1 MTQGIENIE
10 IYNPIG
16 GSYGT
21 FPVTDKCER
30 SVTLMGDDYVKLAF
44 SLTKQRFQF
53 EAFSYIVYDGK
64 HYFLPERYRPTP
76 QGSNYDYAMT
86 FVSAANMLSKSLFM
100 RYYQVPTEEDPTV
113 FRDIQPEPDINVN
126 ADLIDITTILLRSIQ
141 GASDR
146 VPVFSNTKTIYAK
159 MIAGMTLDTDDMI
172 DGTELKTFTF
182 ESNNIEEVLNNIAE
196 QYKTEWWIT
205 ESAGTP
211 VNLLKL
217 HICKC
222 EQRTQSEGGGS
233 VLATPTV
240 LSDVFIYKDGE
251 AIPYSSKGLLS
262 VGYAQEWSNIPQRII
277 PFGSDRNIIRT
288 QALDKLDDKDVYV
301 SYGKRL
307 RLNPNHQ
314 VTWQGAQRNGY
325 VVKQKDG
332 TDDFLPVGSFGEVNN
347 PNVTSGIE
355 KTELFDDIYPQGHFL
370 VTKCELSESG
380 TYFIIEGKAI
390 KQNTD
395 GTPMKEDG
403 EYVTYTWREMCTPL
417 GEDVFTPGDKKG
429 LGLVPLQNKNQTED
443 LTIHFESGWLNGR
456 EFGVSRNNGIKETE
470 DGVEVQVLSLDIVPD
485 GNEDEALALPN
496 ANFYPQVGDMFAI
509 FNMDMPQGYIDMAE
523 QRLAQATYEKL
534 IEYQNSRP
542 DVKCKSEPTF
552 FSKLS
557 AMLVGKRFAV
567 FSELFGDIVYI
578 DDDPDK
584 GIDEEHSAVFTSRV
598 TAYSHSL
605 TNPASIDFTLASG
618 MVAGRLASIEAMISD
633 TSSELRGLEQRH
645 INLSKR
651 GWHDAEELSQ
661 MLESLTTEMMLVGN
675 AKYQFGY
682 TFGIVLDNDSLVI
695 SNVKHTKS
703 ITVQGGGCLQHTQKP
718 YIDYPN
724 QGLWYVDETE
734 INLYQSNGTPIY
746 DPTKPYYL
754 YAIVNN
760 TGARLT
766 NQDIVLTETEQN
778 GDMYM
783 LLGVLSS
790 EFEDEVSGQKT
801 SYRIFSRTNGFT
813 AIEGGTI
820 TTEQIQDANR
830 QLIIDFQSYPPRIIA
845 RGGAEIIGNIT
856 FKSFKDASTGRNPL
870 EDLNNKIDQEI
881 DELDERISHISV
893 GGRNLV
899 RDTAFSEKA
908 ADINDWT
915 FYNEKNSPSTGKTLN
930 GGSFKTNADDS
941 TVDNKA
947 LQAVIK
953 KKAYTETEDGQ
964 EVTKYATNRIM
975 LTQTGAIGDNEVG
988 DYYTFSALVKAT
1000 TATTLYFG
1008 AGYSNFNPGQDS
1020 NQYGSAEITTA
1031 YTRIVITAKVFSTA
1045 ANYKIFFLRL
1055 VNGEENTLTFKEV
1068 KLEKGTLPTSWT
1080 QAPEDIEEDIA
1091 AQKSALEVVKTD
1103 LQNQIDGV
1111 VDSYF
1116 MEGVPTMQNAPAS
1129 DWSQDEYQR
1138 HEGDTYTNIQSYN
1151 TLDVTQW
1158 EQGRVYYGTN
1168 YTNVGKTLDQCKSAT
1183 TDTNHANGYRCKGLI
1198 EYKAGDTLLLNT
1210 NSGAFDVLITYYDT
1224 NGIHVADTYY
1234 SGSQHTTVE
1243 EVALNTSYTK
1253 CNISIRKS
1261 SAVTADDVRAL
1272 GLCVNPT
1279 AGHSWRFCNSEGTGW
1294 HWHEIADSDAV
1305 KALQDAAAAQAT
1317 ADGKM
1322 RFFAT
1327 TPYPPYQ
1334 IGDMWAKQNTVTE
1347 NGESTTKVE
1356 VLYSTHD
1363 RTDAYVATD
1372 WVSASEYAEF
1382 MATEAQSL
1390 ANAAQQAADDAMAKA
1405 QSISNDGIISGG
1417 TEKQVLKREFVEIAG
1432 EDCGNNISGTTPT
1445 DGSYRKALAV
1455 ASTYNITSDA
1465 TYTALT
1471 TAYGNLRT
1479 AMQTVFGVATGT
1491 TNIDSSN
1498 VSKDTYLSNDDG
1510 TQPTV
1515 PSDADYLAK
1524 TKAQFNA
1531 LWKDYYDAEIALLN
1545 KASSTID
1552 GHAQSALNQLA
1563 DMASDGKLTAQE
1575 KLGVKREWLE
1585 IIDEKTK
1592 NRAEAVACGLPEG
1605 AGSKIAALDTAY
1617 TALQEYLLGKSTGTT
1632 LEKIGIIG
1640 HRGTISSTEMGRTT
1654 PDTSVVSGETFSADT
1669 FNTKFKDFYN
1679 ANIDLLNAISTTVDG
1694 RAKDAMKKAE
1704 DIANDGIISGG
1715 TEKATIKKE
1724 WQEIAGD
1731 NMLGNNNGSYKKALD
1746 QAAAY
1751 GITVDTNSAIK
1762 TAYRALDDAMW
1773 IVIGYNGDTDAWT
1786 DEYMH
1791 VDTYLK
1797 NDDGT
1802 APTVP
1807 TGANYLAKKRSEFSA
1822 LWRAYYDAEIALL
1835 NTVSDTIDQKEI
1847 GGENLLFVNNVNR
1860 VEGAQDPE
1868 GVFKYE
1874 LTYYSGS
1881 GNSRQHTYLPAGK
1894 YVFSAKDLSYGCEEQ
1909 EWICQVHLEAINSS
1923 GTVKKSIYLREGDIR
1938 DKLIEF
1944 TEPCYIALQLE
1955 MWTHEE
1961 HTQTQGFVSISNMQL
1976 QKGTKSTSYQNYME
1990 HLANAIKGTTEIN
2003 GGLVMLNVLM
2013 LKNEQG
2019 EVTAGMSGLKDDNVT
2034 LWGGGS
2040 YLQALQTLA
2049 GTAATP
2055 IPVMLTKTG
2064 AGSRIGC
2071 FRVVDN
2077 SKIEIRTEQFGLI
2090 TIDTNTDTGGIIV
2103 SPKIDGSFKQR
2114 ILIIPRNV
2122 DSYKAPQKKNVS
2134 TGQSGSTERNVGSS
2148 WTNED
2153 EYYEINVPNDDNQ
2166 IVVSCSFPITG
2177 NAYHAAT
2184 GYTDFHVEAYLQRY
2198 ENGVWSDYD
2207 RIAYAN
2213 ATNVTAGDYR
2223 NITASGSKT
2232 YNNLPAGVYRVQGRA
2247 GQDNSGGLNLDIWSW
2262 SWRMEGYYY
2271 PFMEPKTV
2279 IGRNGIIV
2287 ANTRTRYFQI
2297 VNESG
2302 SQQVIMAGLPTS
2314 ATGLNS
2320 GQLYRDGN
2328 YLKIV

>member
-10 IYNPIG
+10 IHNPIG
-16 GSYGT
+16 GSYGI

-126 ADLIDITTILLRSIQ
+126 ADLIDIITILLRSIQ

-172 DGTELKTFTF
+172 DGTELKTFAF

-222 EQRTQSEGGGS
+222 EQRTQSDGGGS

-314 VTWQGAQRNGY
+314 VTWQGVQRNGY
-325 VVKQKDG
+325 IVKQKDG

-390 KQNTD
+390 KQNAD

-456 EFGVSRNNGIKETE
+456 EFGVSRNNGVKETE

-618 MVAGRLASIEAMISD
+618 MVAGRLASLEAMISD

-682 TFGIVLDNDSLVI
+682 TFGIVLDNDNMVI

-766 NQDIVLTETEQN
+766 NQDIVLAETEQN

-801 SYRIFSRTNGFT
+801 SYRIFSRTNGYT
-813 AIEGGTI
+813 AIVGGTI

-830 QLIIDFQSYPPRIIA
+830 QLIIDFQHMPPRIIA

-856 FKSFKDASTGRNPL
+856 FKSFKDESGNNPL
-870 EDLNNKIDQEI
+870 
-881 DELDERISHISV
+881 ISL
-893 GGRNLV
+893 GRNLL
-899 RDTAFSEKA
+899 RDTAFKKKG
-908 ADINDWT
+908 ADFVGWT
-915 FYNEKNSPSTGKTLN
+915 FYDGSSAGKTQ
-930 GGSFKTNADDS
+930 GGCSFKTNADDNTIES
-941 TVDNKA
+941 GAVAIDIKA
-947 LQAVIK
+947 NHRV
-953 KKAYTETEDGQ
+953 
-964 EVTKYATNRIM
+964 M
-975 LTQTGAIGDNEVG
+975 LTQTAAHGYNTKDEV
-988 DYYTFSALVKAT
+988 YTFSAKVKSSVANT
-1000 TATTLYFG
+1000 DIYFG
-1008 AGYSNFNPGQDS
+1008 AGYSNFPEN
-1020 NQYGSAEITTA
+1020 YGKATIGTSYTTITLQAKVPTMPNGVTNYAMFFMRLLADTA
-1031 YTRIVITAKVFSTA
+1031 AVITV
-1045 ANYKIFFLRL
+1045 
-1055 VNGEENTLTFKEV
+1055 KEA
-1068 KLEKGTLPTSWT
+1068 KLEKGTFATSWIV
-1080 QAPEDIEEDIA
+1080 APEDTAADIVENKNYIDAVEEDL
-1091 AQKSALEVVKTD
+1091 QK
-1103 LQNQIDGV
+1103 QIDGV
-1111 VDSYF
+1111 IDSYF
-1116 MEGVPTMQNAPAS
+1116 MKGVPTMSNRPVT
-1129 DWSQDEYQR
+1129 DWRAEEGWTEADFAR
-1138 HEGDTYTNIQSYN
+1138 HEGDTYTNIQSY
-1151 TLDVTQW
+1151 TGLDITQW
-1158 EQGRVYYGTN
+1158 EQGRVYYGTE
-1168 YTNVGKTLDQCKSAT
+1168 YIGKTLDECKSISSASV
-1183 TDTNHANGYRCKGLI
+1183 HAQGVRCKNLI
-1198 EYKAGDTLLLNT
+1198 PYESGDTLLINTNGGEYDILVTYFGAKSNSDSTIVQKTSTYYTASSYTTVQEIALNT
-1210 NSGAFDVLITYYDT
+1210 NY
-1224 NGIHVADTYY
+1224 
-1234 SGSQHTTVE
+1234 
-1243 EVALNTSYTK
+1243 AL
-1253 CNISIRKS
+1253 CNVSIRKT
-1261 SAVTADDVRAL
+1261 SAITPEITRNL
-1272 GLCVNPT
+1272 GLCINPT
-1279 AGHSWRFCNSEGTGW
+1279 AGHSWRFCNNDDENHNTW

-1305 KALQDAAAAQAT
+1305 KALQDAAAAQDT
-1317 ADGKM
+1317 ADGK
-1322 RFFAT
+1322 RRVFT
-1327 TPYPPYQ
+1327 VQPVPPYDA
-1334 IGDMWAKQNTVTE
+1334 GDLW
-1347 NGESTTKVE
+1347 
-1356 VLYSTHD
+1356 
-1363 RTDAYVATD
+1363 
-1372 WVSASEYAEF
+1372 
-1382 MATEAQSL
+1382 
-1390 ANAAQQAADDAMAKA
+1390 ANATYSGGGITYDNVLLKCKTSKAKGQSFAIADWEDSSRAIASADAAKAAADDAM
-1405 QSISNDGIISGG
+1405 Q
-1417 TEKQVLKREFVEIAG
+1417 
-1432 EDCGNNISGTTPT
+1432 
-1445 DGSYRKALAV
+1445 KAL
-1455 ASTYNITSDA
+1455 
-1465 TYTALT
+1465 
-1471 TAYGNLRT
+1471 
-1479 AMQTVFGVATGT
+1479 
-1491 TNIDSSN
+1491 
-1498 VSKDTYLSNDDG
+1498 
-1510 TQPTV
+1510 
-1515 PSDADYLAK
+1515 
-1524 TKAQFNA
+1524 
-1531 LWKDYYDAEIALLN
+1531 
-1545 KASSTID
+1545 
-1552 GHAQSALNQLA
+1552 
-1563 DMASDGKLTAQE
+1563 
-1575 KLGVKREWLE
+1575 
-1585 IIDEKTK
+1585 
-1592 NRAEAVACGLPEG
+1592 
-1605 AGSKIAALDTAY
+1605 
-1617 TALQEYLLGKSTGTT
+1617 
-1632 LEKIGIIG
+1632 
-1640 HRGTISSTEMGRTT
+1640 
-1654 PDTSVVSGETFSADT
+1654 
-1669 FNTKFKDFYN
+1669 
-1679 ANIDLLNAISTTVDG
+1679 
-1694 RAKDAMKKAE
+1694 
-1704 DIANDGIISGG
+1704 DIADDGIISGG

-1731 NMLGNNNGSYKKALD
+1731 NMLGTVNGSYKKALD

-1802 APTVP
+1802 EPTVP

-1847 GGENLLFVNNVNR
+1847 GGENLYTKADPLTVNV
-1860 VEGAQDPE
+1860 GATVRT
-1868 GVFKYE
+1868 G
-1874 LTYYSGS
+1874 
-1881 GNSRQHTYLPAGK
+1881 
-1894 YVFSAKDLSYGCEEQ
+1894 
-1909 EWICQVHLEAINSS
+1909 VHLTANKTYVISIGS
-1923 GTVKKSIYLREGDIR
+1923 KTGTGKITIFGVTGSTYTPLGEIPSAAFSKQWYTILKPTSNGELGFYEQSNTGAENHTLSLIMLQEGE
-1938 DKLIEF
+1938 KP
-1944 TEPCYIALQLE
+1944 T
-1955 MWTHEE
+1955 T
-1961 HTQTQGFVSISNMQL
+1961 
-1976 QKGTKSTSYQNYME
+1976 YQNTYKFLAEAFE
-1990 HLANAIKGTTEIN
+1990 HDATKLTTSID
-2003 GGLVMLNVLM
+2003 GGLIIAALLKLM
-2013 LKNEQG
+2013 NAQG
-2019 EVTAGMSGLKDDNVT
+2019 NITAGISGLDDGLV
-2034 LWGGGS
+2034 LWGGGT
-2040 YLQALQTLA
+2040 YAQALSDVLGTTDILPVLLTTDPYGIGSKIGIFKIKKDASYNHYIQVDNDGVPSIQMFKDRTAASVISELSPTTTFPAGSTQYTDKVKVVGKYYKSQSRWEYDHWVNNNYIETTSSWSRSASDSKTLLSRQMTLESSIYKFQSNVSFHPSLYASQIQLPNA
-2049 GTAATP
+2049 GTYNGSASSSVTIRLTVTNVVTNEVVAQDSFSATP
-2055 IPVMLTKTG
+2055 GTSQSFNKDFAITKSFTVPSKGTYNIQLT
-2064 AGSRIGC
+2064 AALDASCAAPGSYNTPASDVEVYGEAQGKVTYNGGSLTNLSSRTVLCKDGFVYLC
-2071 FRVVDN
+2071 GGYNFTLRQDANSLDVRMVGLPN
-2077 SKIEIRTEQFGLI
+2077 SKPSDSGRLYKQTVPING
-2090 TIDTNTDTGGIIV
+2090 TNHN
-2103 SPKIDGSFKQR
+2103 
-2114 ILIIPRNV
+2114 ILCI
-2122 DSYKAPQKKNVS
+2122 S
-2134 TGQSGSTERNVGSS
+2134 
-2148 WTNED
+2148 
-2153 EYYEINVPNDDNQ
+2153 
-2166 IVVSCSFPITG
+2166 
-2177 NAYHAAT
+2177 
-2184 GYTDFHVEAYLQRY
+2184 
-2198 ENGVWSDYD
+2198 
-2207 RIAYAN
+2207 
-2213 ATNVTAGDYR
+2213 
-2223 NITASGSKT
+2223 
-2232 YNNLPAGVYRVQGRA
+2232 
-2247 GQDNSGGLNLDIWSW
+2247 
-2262 SWRMEGYYY
+2262 
-2271 PFMEPKTV
+2271 
-2279 IGRNGIIV
+2279 
-2287 ANTRTRYFQI
+2287 
-2297 VNESG
+2297 
-2302 SQQVIMAGLPTS
+2302 
-2314 ATGLNS
+2314 
-2320 GQLYRDGN
+2320 
-2328 YLKIV
+2328 

>member
-16 GSYGT
+16 GLYGV

-222 EQRTQSEGGGS
+222 EQRTQSDGGGS

-314 VTWQGAQRNGY
+314 VTWQGVQRNGY
-325 VVKQKDG
+325 IVKQKDG

-347 PNVTSGIE
+347 PNVNSGIE

-380 TYFIIEGKAI
+380 MYFIIEGKAI
-390 KQNTD
+390 KQNAD

-456 EFGVSRNNGIKETE
+456 EFGVSRNNGVKETE

-496 ANFYPQVGDMFAI
+496 AYFYPQVGDMFAI

-675 AKYQFGY
+675 AKYQFRY
-682 TFGIVLDNDSLVI
+682 TFGIVLDNDNMVI

-801 SYRIFSRTNGFT
+801 SYRIFSRTNGYT
-813 AIEGGTI
+813 AIAGGTI

-830 QLIIDFQSYPPRIIA
+830 QLIIDFQSNQPRIIA
-845 RGGAEIIGNIT
+845 KRGAQIIGNIT
-856 FKSFKDASTGRNPL
+856 F
-870 EDLNNKIDQEI
+870 
-881 DELDERISHISV
+881 IS
-893 GGRNLV
+893 
-899 RDTAFSEKA
+899 
-908 ADINDWT
+908 
-915 FYNEKNSPSTGKTLN
+915 
-930 GGSFKTNADDS
+930 
-941 TVDNKA
+941 
-947 LQAVIK
+947 
-953 KKAYTETEDGQ
+953 
-964 EVTKYATNRIM
+964 
-975 LTQTGAIGDNEVG
+975 
-988 DYYTFSALVKAT
+988 
-1000 TATTLYFG
+1000 
-1008 AGYSNFNPGQDS
+1008 
-1020 NQYGSAEITTA
+1020 
-1031 YTRIVITAKVFSTA
+1031 
-1045 ANYKIFFLRL
+1045 
-1055 VNGEENTLTFKEV
+1055 
-1068 KLEKGTLPTSWT
+1068 
-1080 QAPEDIEEDIA
+1080 
-1091 AQKSALEVVKTD
+1091 
-1103 LQNQIDGV
+1103 
-1111 VDSYF
+1111 
-1116 MEGVPTMQNAPAS
+1116 
-1129 DWSQDEYQR
+1129 
-1138 HEGDTYTNIQSYN
+1138 
-1151 TLDVTQW
+1151 
-1158 EQGRVYYGTN
+1158 
-1168 YTNVGKTLDQCKSAT
+1168 
-1183 TDTNHANGYRCKGLI
+1183 
-1198 EYKAGDTLLLNT
+1198 
-1210 NSGAFDVLITYYDT
+1210 
-1224 NGIHVADTYY
+1224 
-1234 SGSQHTTVE
+1234 
-1243 EVALNTSYTK
+1243 
-1253 CNISIRKS
+1253 
-1261 SAVTADDVRAL
+1261 
-1272 GLCVNPT
+1272 
-1279 AGHSWRFCNSEGTGW
+1279 
-1294 HWHEIADSDAV
+1294 
-1305 KALQDAAAAQAT
+1305 
-1317 ADGKM
+1317 
-1322 RFFAT
+1322 
-1327 TPYPPYQ
+1327 
-1334 IGDMWAKQNTVTE
+1334 
-1347 NGESTTKVE
+1347 
-1356 VLYSTHD
+1356 
-1363 RTDAYVATD
+1363 
-1372 WVSASEYAEF
+1372 
-1382 MATEAQSL
+1382 
-1390 ANAAQQAADDAMAKA
+1390 
-1405 QSISNDGIISGG
+1405 
-1417 TEKQVLKREFVEIAG
+1417 
-1432 EDCGNNISGTTPT
+1432 
-1445 DGSYRKALAV
+1445 
-1455 ASTYNITSDA
+1455 
-1465 TYTALT
+1465 
-1471 TAYGNLRT
+1471 
-1479 AMQTVFGVATGT
+1479 
-1491 TNIDSSN
+1491 
-1498 VSKDTYLSNDDG
+1498 
-1510 TQPTV
+1510 
-1515 PSDADYLAK
+1515 
-1524 TKAQFNA
+1524 
-1531 LWKDYYDAEIALLN
+1531 
-1545 KASSTID
+1545 
-1552 GHAQSALNQLA
+1552 
-1563 DMASDGKLTAQE
+1563 SDGAETNLATKMNN
-1575 KLGVKREWLE
+1575 V
-1585 IIDEKTK
+1585 DE
-1592 NRAEAVACGLPEG
+1592 E
-1605 AGSKIAALDTAY
+1605 
-1617 TALQEYLLGKSTGTT
+1617 
-1632 LEKIGIIG
+1632 
-1640 HRGTISSTEMGRTT
+1640 
-1654 PDTSVVSGETFSADT
+1654 
-1669 FNTKFKDFYN
+1669 
-1679 ANIDLLNAISTTVDG
+1679 
-1694 RAKDAMKKAE
+1694 
-1704 DIANDGIISGG
+1704 
-1715 TEKATIKKE
+1715 
-1724 WQEIAGD
+1724 
-1731 NMLGNNNGSYKKALD
+1731 
-1746 QAAAY
+1746 
-1751 GITVDTNSAIK
+1751 
-1762 TAYRALDDAMW
+1762 
-1773 IVIGYNGDTDAWT
+1773 
-1786 DEYMH
+1786 
-1791 VDTYLK
+1791 
-1797 NDDGT
+1797 
-1802 APTVP
+1802 
-1807 TGANYLAKKRSEFSA
+1807 LA
-1822 LWRAYYDAEIALL
+1822 
-1835 NTVSDTIDQKEI
+1835 KEI
-1847 GGENLLFVNNVNR
+1847 GGENVLFVNNVNR
-1860 VEGAQDPE
+1860 VESAQDPE

-1894 YVFSAKDLSYGCEEQ
+1894 YVFSAKNLSYGCDEH

-1923 GTVKKSIYLREGDIR
+1923 GTVKKSIYLHEGDIR

-2019 EVTAGMSGLKDDNVT
+2019 EVTAGMSGLQGTSLNPENVL
-2034 LWGGGS
+2034 LWGGGD
-2040 YLQALQTLA
+2040 YQEALN
-2049 GTAATP
+2049 AADEENEVEYDRGDGTP
-2055 IPVMLTKTG
+2055 ITTLLKKDGKGKIGVFYIKGDRAVVKTDYGKVEIDDNEGIKCKLPDADETVAVQVTPKDLTNLSDLMNAVPVSGTIHFEDGGTMHTK
-2064 AGSRIGC
+2064 R
-2071 FRVVDN
+2071 
-2077 SKIEIRTEQFGLI
+2077 
-2090 TIDTNTDTGGIIV
+2090 
-2103 SPKIDGSFKQR
+2103 
-2114 ILIIPRNV
+2114 V
-2122 DSYKAPQKKNVS
+2122 DSQGEEVTQIFVNGESFDDEVYIAADGTCSIKITAWEQQMALPQSAPQGTTVIQHMYAKITDPNGNVTNMTLVNNVS
-2134 TGQSGSTERNVGSS
+2134 QTYTPTVTGTYTIEYWVRLEFLFNTATECDFSITYDEERDYAKVEWSYTRAKKQTMVAKGGLFTFQGDRSFLYYKDGYGLDCCVG
-2148 WTNED
+2148 N
-2153 EYYEINVPNDDNQ
+2153 YRLK
-2166 IVVSCSFPITG
+2166 IT
-2177 NAYHAAT
+2177 
-2184 GYTDFHVEAYLQRY
+2184 
-2198 ENGVWSDYD
+2198 
-2207 RIAYAN
+2207 
-2213 ATNVTAGDYR
+2213 TAGIFVDGLTNR
-2223 NITASGSKT
+2223 NNA
-2232 YNNLPAGVYRVQGRA
+2232 AA
-2247 GQDNSGGLNLDIWSW
+2247 GGLYLDG
-2262 SWRMEGYYY
+2262 E
-2271 PFMEPKTV
+2271 TV
-2279 IGRNGIIV
+2279 KRK
-2287 ANTRTRYFQI
+2287 
-2297 VNESG
+2297 
-2302 SQQVIMAGLPTS
+2302 PTS
-2314 ATGLNS
+2314 
-2320 GQLYRDGN
+2320 
-2328 YLKIV
+2328 